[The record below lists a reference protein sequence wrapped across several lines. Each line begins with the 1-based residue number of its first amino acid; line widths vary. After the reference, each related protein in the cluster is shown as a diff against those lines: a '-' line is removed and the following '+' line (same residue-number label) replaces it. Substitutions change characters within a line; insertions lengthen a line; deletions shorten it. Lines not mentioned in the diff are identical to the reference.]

1 MNPTRTEINE
11 ILYKSKTMIFLIF
24 LFNILASLV
33 SIAQPLLFKDLFDGI
48 LPGKEIGKAALYIVL
63 LMLIPIVY
71 AGLNSVTS
79 YYNNELGNHLS
90 KNLRLRLFSRLL
102 QTRPRNVDR
111 IGRGEIINR
120 ITSQVGMLCE
130 IFVVDTIMSI
140 VSNGVLLI
148 ATLWIMLSMSVE
160 LTLVALISFPV
171 FMYGFKRFR
180 NKTER
185 LDKHYYDILEKG
197 ISYLNDLFHNL
208 KAVHMSNGHQAEKKK
223 WSNWND
229 EAWKVSKRSRVFHHM
244 IINLVADTV
253 ISLITGIIYGYSLYL
268 ILKGQISPGTLL
280 AFIVILPRLYG
291 IFKTLFTLNID
302 MSRMKVIVNNLN
314 EILELEKSESGAE
327 VPDYTRI
334 PRLQMRNVSYRYAFE
349 DSFGISNFNLDIEP
363 GDFVGIVGLS
373 GSGKSTIF
381 ELIHRYIEPDDGEIL
396 LDGVSIKEMDIHEL
410 RKYVGYS
417 PQKGVL
423 WNKSI
428 LENIIYPLQKEE
440 MDDDAW
446 LRFNTA
452 VGVTHVRS
460 FVQAIPEQYDKMVE
474 SHGNNLSGGEIQRI
488 LLARAF
494 MNESRILML
503 DEYTSALDA
512 MTESDLNDT
521 LLNLKGKQTILVI
534 AHRLSTVKNADY
546 ILVLEKGRIVEQ
558 GSPDE
563 LLIRKGIYYKM
574 VEKQKI

>member
-1 MNPTRTEINE
+1 MNQIRAGIIE
-11 ILYKSKTMIFLIF
+11 ILYKSKTIIFLIL
-24 LFNILASLV
+24 LFNISASLV
-33 SIAQPLLFKDLFDGI
+33 SIVQPLLFKDLFDDI
-48 LPGKEIGKAALYIVL
+48 LPGKHMGTATIYIIL
-63 LMLIPIVY
+63 LILIPIVY
-71 AGLNSVTS
+71 AALNSVTT

-90 KNLRLRLFSRLL
+90 KNLRLRLFSQLL
-102 QTRPRNVDR
+102 QIRPRNVDK

-130 IFVVDTIMSI
+130 VFVVETIMSI
-140 VSNGVLLI
+140 VTNAILLI

-160 LTLVALISFPV
+160 LTLVAMISFPV

-185 LDKHYYDILEKG
+185 LDKHYYNILEQG
-197 ISYLNDLFHNL
+197 ISYLNDFFYNL
-208 KAVHMSNGHQAEKKK
+208 KAVHMFNGHQAEKKR
-223 WSNWND
+223 WNNWND
-229 EAWKVSKRSRVFHHM
+229 EAWKISKQARVFHHM
-244 IINLVADTV
+244 VLNLVADTV

-268 ILKGQISPGTLL
+268 ILIGRISPGTLL
-280 AFIVILPRLYG
+280 AFIVILPRLYS
-291 IFKTLFTLNID
+291 IFKSLFTLNID
-302 MSRMKVIVNNLN
+302 MSRMKVIVDNLN
-314 EILELEKSESGAE
+314 EILELEKIESGDKL
-327 VPDYTRI
+327 PDYTQI
-334 PRLQMRNVSYRYAFE
+334 PCLEMRNVSYRYAAE
-349 DSFGISNFNLDIEP
+349 DSFGISNFNLDIKP
-363 GDFVGIVGLS
+363 GTFVGIVGLS

-381 ELIHRYIEPDDGEIL
+381 ELIHRYVEPDDGEIL
-396 LDGVSIKEMDIHEL
+396 LDGVPIKEIDLHEL
-410 RKYVGYS
+410 RKYIGYS

-428 LENIIYPLQKEE
+428 LENIIYPLEKEE
-440 MDDDAW
+440 MDEKAW

-452 VGVTHVRS
+452 VEIAHVQS
-460 FVQAIPEQYDKMVE
+460 FVQAMPEQYEKKVE
-474 SHGNNLSGGEIQRI
+474 SHGDNLSGGEIQRI

-546 ILVLEKGRIVEQ
+546 ILMIEEGRIIEQ
-558 GSPDE
+558 GSPSE
-563 LLIRKGIYYKM
+563 LQSRKGNYYRM
-574 VEKQKI
+574 VEKQQL